1 MAGEPIE
8 VGQYVSLARKAL
20 VNEPYL
26 ANAAIIG
33 ELTKLTLARSGHSY
47 FTLTD
52 SNGSI
57 DCVMFGGNTSFQ
69 SQNIEVGNKLVAL
82 GGIDVYVKT
91 GNMQFKASRVQ
102 PVQNIGELERIRRE
116 LIEKWRTDGTIER
129 PRLKAPLIPKRLH
142 IITGGGSAAL
152 SDMQRL
158 IEDRWPGFSYT
169 VIPVLVQG
177 VTAPEQ
183 IIQALD
189 YAGNHADLIIVGRG
203 GGSPED
209 LWAFN
214 LENVCQAI
222 IDCPVPVV
230 SAVGHESDL
239 LVSDMIADIRAS
251 TPSNA
256 IERVVPI
263 KDELLALIAQAQD
276 RLDFAIDNFF
286 VKKNEKISSMILRL
300 SAAPM
305 KGISNATLR
314 NERLK
319 SRLSNAVERQITSRK
334 NRLLTIESIL
344 KSTNP
349 ERVLQRGYSMALNE
363 NGKPVTSIAGLK
375 QGDPLTIVLKDGKV
389 QTEVKK

>member
-183 IIQALD
+183 IIQALA

>member
-1 MAGEPIE
+1 
-8 VGQYVSLARKAL
+8 
-20 VNEPYL
+20 
-26 ANAAIIG
+26 
-33 ELTKLTLARSGHSY
+33 
-47 FTLTD
+47 
-52 SNGSI
+52 
-57 DCVMFGGNTSFQ
+57 
-69 SQNIEVGNKLVAL
+69 
-82 GGIDVYVKT
+82 
-91 GNMQFKASRVQ
+91 
-102 PVQNIGELERIRRE
+102 
-116 LIEKWRTDGTIER
+116 
-129 PRLKAPLIPKRLH
+129 
-142 IITGGGSAAL
+142 
-152 SDMQRL
+152 
-158 IEDRWPGFSYT
+158 
-169 VIPVLVQG
+169 
-177 VTAPEQ
+177 
-183 IIQALD
+183 
-189 YAGNHADLIIVGRG
+189 
-203 GGSPED
+203 
-209 LWAFN
+209 
-214 LENVCQAI
+214 
-222 IDCPVPVV
+222 
-230 SAVGHESDL
+230 
-239 LVSDMIADIRAS
+239 MIADIRAS

-319 SRLSNAVERQITSRK
+319 SRLSNAVERQITTRK